1 MELQTLYLAS
11 PREAS
16 MKKKSF
22 EPKTLKFFI
31 VCSPP
36 SRGPAFQASV
46 FQASASAPSPTSHP
60 STESSSAVLTCSP
73 NCVVLG
79 HVPNQTSRQKSLY
92 GQYWRNEVEASR
104 AARIRCRGSENQS
117 GRAEKRSGQICW
129 RRWDAAPLRVTF
141 CIWNHLNKAHRPEI
155 LLAKP
160 QKRRWSLCQ
169 GLQHLFIV

>member
-1 MELQTLYLAS
+1 
-11 PREAS
+11 

-22 EPKTLKFFI
+22 KSKQSNFSL
-31 VCSPP
+31 
-36 SRGPAFQASV
+36 SV
-46 FQASASAPSPTSHP
+46 VLSHKGQPFRPQSFRPQPWLWARPFTPPTSLYLRYSHALP
-60 STESSSAVLTCSP
+60 TASF
-73 NCVVLG
+73 LG
-79 HVPNQTSRQKSLY
+79 HVSNQNSQQKSLY
-92 GQYWRNEVEASR
+92 GQYRRNKIEASR